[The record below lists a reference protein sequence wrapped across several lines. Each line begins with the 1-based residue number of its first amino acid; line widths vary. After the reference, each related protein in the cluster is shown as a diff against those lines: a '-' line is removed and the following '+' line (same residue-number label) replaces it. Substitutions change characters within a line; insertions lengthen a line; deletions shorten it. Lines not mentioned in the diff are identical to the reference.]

1 MIEILKGFLHRIEM
15 TPMRKLRHFTRPASF
30 GCGWVNPNHKNR
42 GRLTVLKEKEIEF
55 WLCTTEEKNKFRGS

>member
-1 MIEILKGFLHRIEM
+1 M